1 MHLLGVRENDGW
13 LESAWEFTYRVGWA
27 HIQTAVYE
35 VYDAFEK
42 PEVLV
47 RGEHVDID
55 NKEEIK
61 ELEEELNMSIR
72 GYCPLIKNRLMIIFH
87 NQVKTVTV
95 VMPSLDKIS
104 SSQTALS
111 FSSKEKSKGHDA
123 ACAGASQTNILHLSS
138 K

>member
-95 VMPSLDKIS
+95 VMSTDDGEYKEADYEKFNHSMCEFMS
-104 SSQTALS
+104 SIEINM
-111 FSSKEKSKGHDA
+111 FE
-123 ACAGASQTNILHLSS
+123 NVY
-138 K
+138 